1 MGQTFRDALGRDPDG
16 VFSAPGRVNLIGEHT
31 DHNEGHVLPFAI
43 DRRCR
48 VAAAARDDDTVTVR
62 SAQEPDDVVTTT
74 LDALARARG
83 WSAYALGTVWALR
96 EAGLAGAGWDL
107 VVDGDVPL
115 GAGLSS
121 SAALES
127 AVALAVAELSG
138 CRRSTARPWP
148 APGAARRTTSSARPS
163 GSWTRRR
170 RCCAAR
176 GRRCCSTAARSRP
189 STSRSGWRNTSS

>member
-1 MGQTFRDALGRDPDG
+1 M
-16 VFSAPGRVNLIGEHT
+16 NLIGEHT

-48 VAAAARDDDTVTVR
+48 VAAAARADDTVTVR

-74 LDALARARG
+74 LDALPGPADGRPTPSGR
-83 WSAYALGTVWALR
+83 VWALR
-96 EAGLAGAGWDL
+96 EAGLPGAGWDL

-138 CRRSTARPWP
+138 STLDRPPWP

-189 STSRSGWRNTSS
+189 STSRSGWRTTGW